1 MSNELFFLQ
10 QLFGGAGASWVS
22 TVLLICLFVV
32 LAFRPER
39 IHNLG
44 LFRLACVL
52 LALAIAMPPLVS
64 LAVVFSQNTSGSSG
78 RPFSPMSGMAW
89 ALQLAHACGPVLTG
103 GGVLCGLFSM
113 IASERREAPAQP
125 VRHPLD

>member
-1 MSNELFFLQ
+1 MSSELFFLQ
-10 QLFGGAGASWVS
+10 QLFGGAGVNWVS
-22 TVLLICLFVV
+22 TVLLVCLFVV

-39 IHNLG
+39 IHNRR
-44 LFRLACVL
+44 LFRFACVR

-64 LAVVFSQNTSGSSG
+64 LAVVFSQGTAGSSG
-78 RPFSPMSGMAW
+78 RSFSPLNGLAW
-89 ALQLAHACGPVLTG
+89 ALQLGHACGPVLAG

-113 IASERREAPAQP
+113 IAPGREDAPAQP